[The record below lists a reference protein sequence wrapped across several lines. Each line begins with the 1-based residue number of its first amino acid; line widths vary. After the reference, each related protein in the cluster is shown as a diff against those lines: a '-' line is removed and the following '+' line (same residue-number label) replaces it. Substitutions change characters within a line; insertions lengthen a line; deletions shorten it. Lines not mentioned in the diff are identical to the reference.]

1 MAIRFILYFMLT
13 VGLLPAGILSTTEA
27 NPLSG
32 QHLRILVA
40 EVRTE
45 SEFNY
50 VISFTFTKF
59 L

>member
-1 MAIRFILYFMLT
+1 MAIQLILYFMLT
-13 VGLLPAGILSTTEA
+13 VLPAGILSTTEA